1 MNSWA
6 IRNCGLLLLRS
17 LIDCLFGTNENK
29 ASIEAGWDGRSTK
42 LSYEKYPELPEILL
56 KLLDQETSGIED
68 TNTPAIGS
76 IESVFPAL
84 DIIRRAGPP
93 IMLRKE
99 IKEKVSLHLGSKFW
113 HTRELAARTMCT
125 FMLNDGWLLD
135 LENLLKISDPSLNYT
150 HGVLMT
156 INFVLERRL
165 SVFSSPP
172 SKFSSCLIVPIC

>member
-1 MNSWA
+1 M
-6 IRNCGLLLLRS
+6 LLLRS

-42 LSYEKYPELPEILL
+42 LSYEKYPELPELLL
-56 KLLDQETSGIED
+56 KLLGKEALSNED
-68 TNTPAIGS
+68 ANTPAIGA

-93 IMLRKE
+93 TILRNE
-99 IKEKVSLHLGSKFW
+99 IKERVSIHLGSKFW

-125 FMLNDGWLLD
+125 FMLNNQWLSD
-135 LENLLKISDPSLNYT
+135 LENLLKISDGSTNYA

-165 SVFSSPP
+165 AVFSSPP
-172 SKFSSCLIVPIC
+172 GKFLTQTAVTQC